1 MSYNYDSTGTL
12 SATASNF
19 KIASDALVSYTPDYQ
34 RLNIKGNGA
43 DRGILYAGMTV
54 DAGGY
59 LDMGNRAY
67 VSALTVLSGGTANGA
82 GWGTWANVTVSSGGS
97 IIFNATKLRGSD
109 FNMAQGTV
117 WVVSGNN
124 FKHCEDA
131 YVTDGMFHNM
141 TIYLGIDAYDVKG
154 FRDCT
159 INAMLGIYEANV
171 TVCNLTATNGK
182 LYLQPYWSN
191 IYLGGANTNIT
202 VGNFYNNADWYVT
215 DGVFYNMNLRKS
227 GSSLQQI
234 TLIEGLVAAS
244 PIVGDSGVLQVGSG
258 GSASGATVTSNGN
271 LHVLAGGEARGAT
284 VSAGGKLYVSSAGAA
299 SSTVVSDG
307 GKMYVSY
314 GGITD
319 GVTVLNGGSVTYV
332 ISSYYRPEIVNLV
345 VSEGGVASA
354 ENYVMWKSL
363 DVKEGGVFSCTGN
376 VKISGTSINIAQGAW
391 ANCGSASVVNGEI
404 RDYQGT
410 KSFDVSAGAGI
421 RGGEFGGYVSMM
433 NSTTVLDAAV
443 TAGGTMT
450 IYSGATASGVQVRN
464 SGLFV
469 ADSNSIVS
477 AATISNGGV
486 MKIYGN
492 NAYTA
497 PFFENITIENG
508 GYLDMYAKARV
519 SGLVI
524 RSGGRMAPAGWG
536 SYKDITVESGGT
548 FTFNAGK
555 LYGNFDIAQGALTN
569 CLTAYASDGIFY
581 DFDTTQGFDV
591 YDGVGFSGG
600 RIGGNLSMTDTTKLY
615 GVTLVNG
622 GNAFLL
628 SGAEAY
634 GVKIEN
640 GGKVNASTGAVV
652 DGLTVSNGGV
662 FNLSAGASAVGVEV
676 SAGGLFSGFANAVVT
691 GATISNGGVMKAA
704 GNDAYTAPYYENVV
718 IESGGTLD
726 MSAKARVSNLLVR
739 SGGVVIPAG
748 WGTWKDITAESGASV
763 TFNAAKL
770 SGTYD
775 IAQGAITNC
784 ATAYASGK
792 VFYDFDTNLNF
803 DVFDG
808 VGFSGGRFGGNLSMT
823 SGTTLND
830 VTAVNGGTIFVYGG
844 ATATGVTVSNG
855 GTVKYISS
863 GTRPDLVDLVVE
875 SGGVASADAYCG
887 WRSIDV
893 KEGGTLSAVNAKIH
907 GTNIN
912 IAQGAWADYA
922 AAYAVNGVI
931 YDLDTTAGF
940 DLFSGTVLSNAK
952 LGGFTS
958 LSLGAQ
964 ARDVELTNANRG
976 MILSSGCYACN
987 VSATTGYLH
996 LDYARNVSLGGAQTE
1011 IAAGHVR
1018 YNELGVSSATDA
1030 DLYATSG
1037 VLHNL
1042 VIRGEGQWV
1051 RNLTLIEGISA
1062 DAPVVSGGTLSVAS
1076 GATVTDAV
1084 ALGGVLFVS
1093 NAGVLD
1099 GVTQS
1104 AGLVRLGSGAA
1115 VSRAVMSG
1123 GSMYLFDTPDM
1134 TGVERPM
1141 MTAGDV
1147 TVSAGRLFL
1156 RGVNVSGSGIDVHGG
1171 IMYVQNGA
1179 VAENVEI
1186 FGGNVSVYN
1195 QSNVLCVDYD
1205 KDGALIRSVTVHD
1218 GAKLQVESGGV
1229 VEAGTLAS
1237 GATLNVYKGGK
1248 AGLTSVGAGANLTLS
1263 FWDVTS
1269 GAPGNTE
1276 ALISDWG
1283 TFSAD
1288 ATVNVRSIETG
1299 YDYAIAE
1306 SANANVTLDFGSYRT
1321 VFDEAVKAGS
1331 QYSNPFLGRTL
1342 DFSDG
1347 KTLKVSACAGGSQE
1361 TAQTFNSSTAAVL
1374 ADGSYAAGWT
1384 AETSYTGSVTLAE
1397 STLDGDVWM
1406 SIAGTDLSA
1415 GALYGAEGNFGHGI
1429 NMWLYEGTVKNLA
1442 AGATAGGSV
1451 KDVKLLVSQEGEG
1464 YDKLTFTGVGYA
1476 GGFGSVADKV
1486 QTVIYNGTFQKDFY
1500 AGALA
1505 NKLDSATSVGGVN
1518 LTVTGGLFKG
1528 NLYGASAVKTVD
1540 GTGAGIRNTT
1550 GDVILTVTGG
1560 EATKSDFCAFAGGY
1574 ATGTATGTVYT
1585 VDSVTAEI
1593 SGGDWG
1599 DAHGG
1604 RGIFGGIMASGVE
1617 AKVLG
1622 KVNLTIS
1629 GGTMGNVYGGGWAQ
1643 KTNGKSIVGDVNI
1656 SISGGTV
1663 KNVFGGGSTSTS
1675 GGSTVAGDVTITVS
1689 GGTISGDIYARGQ
1702 GQYDSTGAAGVI
1714 FTGAGNF
1721 TCGVWGYSRVP
1732 ETAGDGEENGAA
1744 LSFNDYTGTFSGA
1757 IGGFDGITLTGATA
1771 MTLTTATADLN
1782 NTAWEFD
1789 LTDRAASLSDTSLLT
1804 WSGADFAGDT
1814 VKVTFADETQ
1824 AKAGWNIADAA
1835 FTGATFDLYVGS
1847 SEIATNINYDT
1858 EISGGAYDGW
1868 KFTDVDGTL
1877 KFAKLA

>member
-34 RLNIKGNGA
+34 RLNIKGNGS

-171 TVCNLTATNGK
+171 TVCNLTATGGK

-215 DGVFYNMNLRKS
+215 DGVFHNMNLRKD
-227 GSSLQQI
+227 GSSLQHI

-244 PIVGDSGVLQVGSG
+244 PIVGDSGVLEVGSG
-258 GSASGATVTSNGN
+258 GSASAATVTSNGN
-271 LHVLAGGEARGAT
+271 LYVLANGQARGAT
-284 VSAGGKLYVSSAGAA
+284 VSAGGKMYVSSAGAA
-299 SSTVVSDG
+299 SATVVSDG

-314 GGITD
+314 GGVTD

-376 VKISGTSINIAQGAW
+376 VKISGTGINIAPGAW

-404 RDYQGT
+404 RDYQGA

-450 IYSGATASGVQVRN
+450 VYSGATASGVQVRN
-464 SGLFV
+464 GGLFV

-524 RSGGRMAPAGWG
+524 RSGGRMAPAGWA

-555 LYGNFDIAQGALTN
+555 LYGNFNIAQGALTN

-662 FNLSAGASAVGVEV
+662 FNLSAGASALGVEV

-704 GNDAYTAPYYENVV
+704 GNGDYTAPYYENVV

-726 MSAKARVSNLLVR
+726 MSARARVSNLLVR

-792 VFYDFDTNLNF
+792 VFYDFDTNLSF

-830 VTAVNGGTIFVYGG
+830 VTVVNGGTIFVYGG

-863 GTRPDLVDLVVE
+863 STRPDLVDLVVE

-893 KEGGTLSAVNAKIH
+893 KEGGTLSATNAKIH
-907 GTNIN
+907 GTDIN
-912 IAQGAWADYA
+912 IAQGAWANYTS
-922 AAYAVNGVI
+922 AYAVNGVI

-952 LGGFTS
+952 LGGYTS

-976 MILSSGCYACN
+976 LTMSSGCYVYN

-996 LDYARNVSLGGAQTE
+996 LEDYSRNVSLGGAQTE

-1018 YNELGVSSATDA
+1018 YNALGQSSATDN
-1030 DLYATSG
+1030 DLYATGG

-1084 ALGGVLFVS
+1084 ALGGTLFVS
-1093 NAGVLD
+1093 SGGVLD

-1141 MTAGDV
+1141 MTADDM
-1147 TVSAGRLFL
+1147 TVSDGKLFL
-1156 RGVNVSGSGIDVHGG
+1156 RGANVSGSGIDVHGG
-1171 IMYVQNGA
+1171 IMYVQNQA

-1186 FGGNVSVYN
+1186 YGGNVSVYN
-1195 QSNVLCVDYD
+1195 QSNPLCVDYD
-1205 KDGALIRSVTVHD
+1205 KDGALISSVTVRG
-1218 GAKLQVESGGV
+1218 GATLQVESGGV

-1237 GATLNVYKGGK
+1237 GATLNVYKGGQ
-1248 AGLTSVGAGANLTLS
+1248 AGLSSVGAGATVNLS

-1269 GAPGNTE
+1269 GGPGNTE

-1283 TFSAD
+1283 DFSSD
-1288 ATVNVRSIETG
+1288 AKVTVHSLETG
-1299 YDYAIAE
+1299 YSYKIADT
-1306 SANANVTLDFGSYRT
+1306 ANANVTLNCGNYRIY
-1321 VFDEAVKAGS
+1321 DIAVKSGEE
-1331 QYSNPFLGRTL
+1331 YSNAFWGVNF

-1347 KTLKVSACAGGSQE
+1347 MTLTTGSFTVGVQSAAAE
-1361 TAQTFNSSTAAVL
+1361 LTTATATVL
-1374 ADGSYAAGWT
+1374 ADGG
-1384 AETSYTGSVTLAE
+1384 LATKWE
-1397 STLDGDVWM
+1397 STTDVSTLPAALAGADTTGDAWLTVDG
-1406 SIAGTDLSA
+1406 ADLA
-1415 GALYGAEGNFGHGI
+1415 TALYGAEGAFNHDV
-1429 NMWLYEGTVKNLA
+1429 NMWLYEGTVRNLA

-1451 KDVKLLVSQEGEG
+1451 ENVNLLVSQEGEG
-1464 YDKLTFTGVGYA
+1464 NDKLAFTGVAYL
-1476 GGFGSVADKV
+1476 GGFG
-1486 QTVIYNGTFQKDFY
+1486 TVNGAVKAAVYNGTFDKDVY

-1505 NKLDSATSVGGVN
+1505 NKNTTNTTVGGID
-1518 LTVTGGLFKG
+1518 LTIDGGLFKG

-1540 GTGAGIRNTT
+1540 GTGSGVRNAT
-1550 GDVILTVTGG
+1550 GDVSLTVTDGT
-1560 EATKSDFCAFAGGY
+1560 AAKSDFCCFAGGY
-1574 ATGTATGTVYT
+1574 ATGTASGRVYT
-1585 VDSVTAEI
+1585 VDSVTATI
-1593 SGGDWG
+1593 AGGSWG
-1599 DAHGG
+1599 GAHGG
-1604 RGIFGGIMASGVE
+1604 RGIFGGAMASGVE
-1617 AKVLG
+1617 AAVLG
-1622 KVNLTIS
+1622 EVNLTIS
-1629 GGTMGNVYGGGWAQ
+1629 GGSMGNVFGGGWAQ
-1643 KTNGKSIVGDVNI
+1643 KPGAKSIVGDVNI
-1656 SISGGTV
+1656 TIAGTAQV
-1663 KNVFGGGSTSTS
+1663 ANVFGGGSHSTS
-1675 GGSTVAGDVTITVS
+1675 GGVTTAENVTITVS
-1689 GGTISGDIYARGQ
+1689 GGSITGDIYARGQ
-1702 GQYDSTGAAGVI
+1702 LEGDSVTSAKVI
-1714 FTGAGNF
+1714 FTGAEGF
-1721 TCGVWGYSRVP
+1721 ACGVYGYAVV
-1732 ETAGDGEENGAA
+1732 GATDPSNA
-1744 LSFNDYTGTFSGA
+1744 TLSFSDYTGIFSGKL
-1757 IGGFDGITLTGATA
+1757 GGFNGITLDKDTAANFGAEA
-1771 MTLTTATADLN
+1771 EIS
-1782 NTAWEFD
+1782 NTAWIFD
-1789 LTDRAASLSDTSLLT
+1789 AAERDASLNGTAFLNWDA
-1804 WSGADFAGDT
+1804 ADFASSTVTLNLATGDASEWTLINAETTTAYGTFTLQVDGDNVATGLVLGDT
-1814 VKVTFADETQ
+1814 
-1824 AKAGWNIADAA
+1824 I
-1835 FTGATFDLYVGS
+1835 TGTG
-1847 SEIATNINYDT
+1847 T
-1858 EISGGAYDGW
+1858 AYDGW
-1868 KFTDVDGTL
+1868 GFTRENDVL
-1877 KFAKLA
+1877 KFAQITA